1 MLFACTRLA
10 DSAVDA
16 NANAAAGASL
26 ATATEGAASLQTASE
41 DLLAAL
47 TPLLDLQSCMDYAS
61 AQCDQMLSEWPGLL
75 RDEQDLHGLQPHLDG
90 LQHETSGVIMGRGDG
105 DSGVALQPI
114 CPSEYRSL

>member
-61 AQCDQMLSEWPGLL
+61 SQCDQRLSEWPSFL
-75 RDEQDLHGLQPHLDG
+75 RDVHDLNGLPHNLSG
-90 LQHETSGVIMGRGDG
+90 LQHETSGVIMGTDDG
-105 DSGVALQPI
+105 VSGIASQ
-114 CPSEYRSL
+114 